1 MKYTCTDCGG
11 EQEGVEGALLSKGW
25 VLLSGSPLCP
35 VCVKLR
41 RCLDRIAEE
50 NVILKDMERS
60 ESMNWKT
67 CGCNAGEACDHAGE
81 VPASAAG
88 KAIRETQAGFS
99 GERVTTAFTPDA
111 LDRMD
116 KTTEEMLKATFTAT
130 APVDKRVMGG
140 PAGVVQTEPSIAE
153 LIRASTVSA
162 LVTQVG
168 GGHYK
173 DMKIQPVEYIH
184 KNGIGFA
191 EGCVIKYVSRWRAKG
206 GVEDLKKARHFLDLL
221 IEMEGGSP

>member
-11 EQEGVEGALLSKGW
+11 EQEGVEGALFLKGW
-25 VLLSGSPLCP
+25 VFLSGHPLCP
-35 VCVKLR
+35 LCVKLR
-41 RCLDRIAEE
+41 RWIEWIAEE

-60 ESMNWKT
+60 ENMSWKN
-67 CGCNAGEACDHAGE
+67 CGCSVGEACEHAGE
-81 VPASAAG
+81 KNAPVKTETITDFMGTPLIVSASVTPTPASAL
-88 KAIRETQAGFS
+88 S
-99 GERVTTAFTPDA
+99 
-111 LDRMD
+111 
-116 KTTEEMLKATFTAT
+116 
-130 APVDKRVMGG
+130 
-140 PAGVVQTEPSIAE
+140 S
-153 LIRASTVSA
+153 
-162 LVTQVG
+162 QVG

-221 IEMEGGSP
+221 IELEGDSP